1 VSVIVRRVDNI
12 GGVFVLCSY
21 IYVCE
26 QLTGVVKKTPLT
38 SKIILYI
45 VEHKS
50 FVTLYID
57 INNK

>member
-1 VSVIVRRVDNI
+1 MSAASRRVDNR

-26 QLTGVVKKTPLT
+26 QFASVVKKTPLT
-38 SKIILYI
+38 GKLILYI

>member
-1 VSVIVRRVDNI
+1 M
-12 GGVFVLCSY
+12 FVYLCVY
-21 IYVCE
+21 E
-26 QLTGVVKKTPLT
+26 QSADVVKKTPLT
-38 SKIILYI
+38 ANLILYI